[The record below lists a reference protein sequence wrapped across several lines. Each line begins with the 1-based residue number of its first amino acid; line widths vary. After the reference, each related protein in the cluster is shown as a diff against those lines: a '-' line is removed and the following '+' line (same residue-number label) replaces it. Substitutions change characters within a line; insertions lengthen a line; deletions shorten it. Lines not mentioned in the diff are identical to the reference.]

1 MIKIIEKSTLEFAEN
16 LAKLEKT
23 LFTTAWDRVTI
34 NDKINRGEFLYW
46 IYEQDNKIIGYLAIQ
61 KTLNDL
67 HILGL
72 GVLED
77 YRNQSI
83 ARNLTQELISY
94 FEISQ
99 FDKILL
105 EVRESNKAA
114 MNLYKSFGF
123 KQYGVRSNYY
133 VKEDAMLFQR
143 EKICA

>member
-34 NDKINRGEFLYW
+34 NDKINRGESLYW
-46 IYEQDNKIIGYLAIQ
+46 IYEQDNKIVGYLAIQ

-143 EKICA
+143 EKIYA